1 MLFSFA
7 TLAGGIV
14 LHELGHF
21 FFARLYG
28 RRAEFGIEVRD
39 FLPSFVT
46 ISQPTF
52 EIKNGQD
59 LKRALKEEAVIARG
73 GLIGAAVP
81 VVILLLHGGMW
92 VTCLLL
98 MVVFML
104 YTLWEV
110 GSVYINIHLEN
121 IGELV
126 YLKKD

>member
-1 MLFSFA
+1 ML
-7 TLAGGIV
+7 TGGVV

-21 FFARLYG
+21 VFARLYG
-28 RRAEFGIEVRD
+28 RKAKFGIEIRD

-59 LKRALKEEAVIARG
+59 LKMALKEQAIIAQG

-81 VVILLLHGGMW
+81 VVILWLYGEMW
-92 VTCLLL
+92 VTCLFIIII
-98 MVVFML
+98 FML
-104 YTLWEV
+104 YTIWEV